1 MLRNSHRASP
11 APAGRGQRA
20 GSQAVRRLAR
30 EEAPCTER
38 LVPVG
43 NIAVFTC
50 GREQV
55 FVMFLDWNIEAA
67 DERHAGPA
75 RKATARLR

>member
-1 MLRNSHRASP
+1 MLRKAHRASP
-11 APAGRGQRA
+11 PRLEGTKCGEPGGPTAGAPR
-20 GSQAVRRLAR
+20 
-30 EEAPCTER
+30 R
-38 LVPVG
+38 LVPVS

-50 GREQV
+50 DQKQV